1 MASVFHMNVFRI
13 LGDVSHTA
21 SKCILIWAIHSN
33 KSAEGV
39 SLLTQLLY
47 CLVFTT
53 RYLDL
58 FWVPP
63 WFSWWNFVLKLFYLA
78 TSAYIVFIMMRV
90 FARTREKE
98 YGWKLAIWSLAGSTV
113 SAPLVCLLFEGWKRS
128 TLSEVCM
135 HACSVVIIP
144 TSLVLSTCSVV
155 ARILLPCRDDKYSLV
170 FSSSV

>member
-1 MASVFHMNVFRI
+1 MSSFHMNIFRI

-21 SKCILIWAIHSN
+21 SKCILIWAIHTN

-63 WFSWWNFVLKLFYLA
+63 WFSWWNFVLKLFYMA
-78 TSAYIVFIMMRV
+78 SSAYIVFIMMRV

-98 YGWKLAIWSLAGSTV
+98 YGWKLAIWSLAGSV
-113 SAPLVCLLFEGWKRS
+113 CAAPLVCLLFEGWKRS
-128 TLSEVCM
+128 TLSEVCYTLLF
-135 HACSVVIIP
+135 AILSV
-144 TSLVLSTCSVV
+144 TLVRSMGYASQG
-155 ARILLPCRDDKYSLV
+155 
-170 FSSSV
+170 